1 MANDFGTLVN
11 AEIQKPKITDAE
23 FVKITIPGTEALGG
37 PTFFFSSSYK
47 NETVLDPI
55 SGTSSVSSATYLA
68 LGALV
73 SVSGHQRD
81 LSATSYDTSVTLV
94 GIDQTKIGQILDVG
108 LKGCQVQIY
117 RGFYDPTY
125 KIIDRPKLR
134 YTGIV
139 TSYTIQE
146 ERVDIYDAFTLS
158 INCSSFKTVLE
169 TRIVGRNTNPQSW
182 KNFDPTDVSMDRVAA
197 LNNAKFNF
205 GQKLA

>member
-11 AEIQKPKITDAE
+11 AELVKAKITDAE
-23 FVKITIPGTEALGG
+23 FVRLTIPGTEAQGG
-37 PTFFFSSSYK
+37 PEFFFSSSYK
-47 NETVLDPI
+47 NETVVDPI
-55 SGTSSVSSATYLA
+55 SGDSNIATANYVA

-81 LSATSYDTSVTLV
+81 LSATGYDTSISLV
-94 GIDQTKIGQILDVG
+94 GIDQTKIGQVLDAG

-117 RGFYDPTY
+117 RGFYDANY
-125 KIIDRPKLR
+125 KMIDAPKLR

-139 TSYTIQE
+139 TSYTINE
-146 ERVDIYDAFTLS
+146 ERVDIYDTFTLS

-169 TRIVGRNTNPQSW
+169 TRVVGRNTNPQSW
-182 KNFDPTDVSMDRVAA
+182 NNYDPTDISMDRVAA